1 MRKECFT
8 VYCVF
13 IYFSCIHFI
22 TVSYTT
28 VIFSFNLSMYP
39 SSILIWWFDFL
50 NPPTLCLQLIHCLV
64 DRIMEIIGCPF
75 VAVGDDTG
83 YYIKLSNVKHLFSP
97 YFLPVC
103 LLVVLGCGLLGGGG
117 GLGFWKILVISCH
130 LFSFIWSILLMALLG
145 IYCRN
150 PSFFQVDKLASFT
163 EGST

>member
-103 LLVVLGCGLLGGGG
+103 LLVVLGCGGVGGGV
-117 GLGFWKILVISCH
+117 GFVENFGH
-130 LFSFIWSILLMALLG
+130 LFYPAIF
-145 IYCRN
+145 
-150 PSFFQVDKLASFT
+150 LASYEVFCSWSYLVSIAGT
-163 EGST
+163 RVSSRSTS